1 VPSDNG
7 RAQESAAKPGRP
19 GRRTGAGRALFPIF
33 EWLPGY
39 GRSTF
44 GGDLAAGL
52 TVGAVLI
59 PQGMAYALVA
69 GLPPVTGLYA
79 AVFPILAYAV
89 FGRSRQ
95 LAVGP
100 VAIVSLLTAAGLAPL
115 ADGDAGLYVELAA
128 TLAIMVGVL
137 MLGMG
142 LARLG
147 FVADLLSHPVLS
159 GFTSAAALIIV
170 SSQLRHMLG
179 IELVR
184 SEYVHTV
191 FLDAAGR
198 IGDIHLLTLVM
209 GASAFVL
216 LMVVRRWWPSF
227 PGALL
232 VVLGATAMVS
242 LMNLEERGIKV
253 VGEIPANL
261 PGASLPS
268 LDVSRLESL
277 LSLSVTVTLV
287 ALIESMAMAKYFAT
301 RKGYRVVPGQEFIAL
316 GAANISAGV
325 FQGYPVAGSFSR
337 TAVNAAS
344 GARTPVAGLV
354 TAAVI
359 AVTLLAAAPLFRPLP
374 KAVLASV
381 VFMAAT
387 GLFDVAEAR
396 RLWRV
401 KRSDFYLLAL
411 AFTATLSLGIER
423 GIIVAVVASL
433 IVVLSQTARPHTAV
447 LGRVPGTTSFRN
459 IDRSPGAITTDGVV
473 VFRVDAPL
481 YFANADFLQEA
492 LVELEAALPG
502 KLRALVLDCSSVT
515 DLDSTADQV
524 LQDLATDYAGRGVE
538 FYLANVK
545 GIILDVMRRSGLY
558 GRLGADHFFVST
570 YDAVARAEIVLGTA
584 EIDVRHPEAALGV
597 TDGVERGKE
606 EVVGPQA
613 SVEA

>member
-1 VPSDNG
+1 MRADNG
-7 RAQESAAKPGRP
+7 RAQATVAKPGPRRRP
-19 GRRTGAGRALFPIF
+19 GPGRALFPAF

-39 GRSTF
+39 RRATF
-44 GGDLAAGL
+44 AGDLAAGL

-59 PQGMAYALVA
+59 PQGMAYAMVA
-69 GLPPVTGLYA
+69 GLPPVVGLYA

-115 ADGDAGLYVELAA
+115 ADGDALLYAQLAA
-128 TLAIMVGVL
+128 TLALMVGVL
-137 MLGMG
+137 MMGMG
-142 LARLG
+142 MARLG

-179 IELVR
+179 VDLVK
-184 SEYVHTV
+184 SEYVHDV
-191 FLDAAGR
+191 VLDAGRR
-198 IGDIHLLTLVM
+198 IGDIHLLTLAI
-209 GASAFVL
+209 GAGGFVL
-216 LMVVRRWWPSF
+216 LMLLRRRWPSF
-227 PGALL
+227 PGALM

-242 LMNLEERGIKV
+242 LLSLEERGIKV
-253 VGEIPANL
+253 VGEIPASL
-261 PGASLPS
+261 PGASVPS
-268 LDVSRLESL
+268 LDLSRLESL

-287 ALIESMAMAKYFAT
+287 ALIESMAMAKYFAA
-301 RKGYRVVPGQEFIAL
+301 RNGYRVVPGQEFIAL
-316 GAANISAGV
+316 GAANVSAGI

-359 AVTLLAAAPLFRPLP
+359 AVTLLAAAPFFRPLP

-381 VFMAAT
+381 VFMAAA
-387 GLFDVAEAR
+387 GLIDVAEAR

-492 LVELEAALPG
+492 LSELEAALPG
-502 KLRALVLDCSSVT
+502 ELRALVLDCSSVT
-515 DLDSTADQV
+515 DLDSTADRV
-524 LQDLATDYAGRGVE
+524 LHEIADDYAERGVE

-545 GIILDVMRRSGLY
+545 GIILDVMRRSGLH

-597 TDGVERGKE
+597 TNGVERGE
-606 EVVGPQA
+606 EEMVGPEA